1 MVDYYSINA
10 SFFFSISRYTSEYGT
25 NQNNQIESS
34 SRAKFIDS
42 QPSSTTTQRKNNLS
56 EADTSAGTTLA
67 TLVAAFSN
75 IADNQIGNFSAL
87 DYERKFD
94 EIVLTTPKTIL
105 FDKIHKQYEQ
115 DKNFVSEIGDSA
127 GISND
132 GSSTR
137 PSAMQHNS
145 TISGN
150 NSGNNLLSN
159 IVGNATAEKNSSRY
173 YNNEDL
179 ENTSYDFSA
188 NEIHNSTTGVDAVD
202 NSTSQKR
209 GKYLQDPINKT
220 SSGSDV
226 NLTIPST
233 SEVWSVAAQK
243 KVDHYKVK
251 DGQYYNITSTLDDNK
266 PVKKPNNGTLVTKQL
281 ADWVEVM
288 KHQDFTNTSFGSDA
302 DVNGTLPKAAEII
315 TPKEVTSLF
324 GGAHDSTSQEN
335 QIVVVR
341 LSPTTTEKPLATLVN
356 RFNLTRIAEMA
367 NASIVMPVKMASQ
380 NLLHKEKNVLDR
392 LTTQPTIEEDET
404 TTYVSDDDNTVTQE
418 NENDDDETATDDVA
432 IDHHTHEDTDEE
444 ELLTTTF
451 QENAHA
457 PTTVP
462 FETVVTVKNEVN
474 DIPTSGPTIFTN
486 SLGETDMPITMLPA
500 TEATQP
506 ITTDSPTIIT
516 TIQPNESIESNLVVK
531 TSESIQK
538 VGSSTTPKA
547 SNSVDTS
554 IVDHNSDKNEPTEF
568 TTIVI
573 DPDNDHGGGHEEWDV
588 VTTTTSNRIS
598 AIVQKPDVH
607 IGTGGGSH
615 EGMSDEDD
623 DDSDNIM
630 MEPKAIENATDS
642 AHLGG
647 IGGGFK
653 SSTQE
658 ETDVNAIIAISV
670 SVVGVICVVLLVGFL
685 VSVCDGLGNKA
696 VNTNCF
702 LF

>member
-1 MVDYYSINA
+1 M
-10 SFFFSISRYTSEYGT
+10 
-25 NQNNQIESS
+25 
-34 SRAKFIDS
+34 
-42 QPSSTTTQRKNNLS
+42 
-56 EADTSAGTTLA
+56 
-67 TLVAAFSN
+67 AAFSN
-75 IADNQIGNFSAL
+75 IADNQIGNFSAP

-94 EIVLTTPKTIL
+94 EIVLTTPKTVL

-115 DKNFVSEIGDSA
+115 DKNFVSEIGERPSPTQRNSLKDLQQN
-127 GISND
+127 GPGND
-132 GSSTR
+132 GGT
-137 PSAMQHNS
+137 
-145 TISGN
+145 
-150 NSGNNLLSN
+150 NLLST
-159 IVGNATAEKNSSRY
+159 IAGNATDEKNSSRY
-173 YNNEDL
+173 YNNKDL

-188 NEIHNSTTGVDAVD
+188 NEIHNSTTGVDAHS
-202 NSTSQKR
+202 NSTSEKR

-233 SEVWSVAAQK
+233 SEVWSIAAQK
-243 KVDHYKVK
+243 KVEHHKVK

-266 PVKKPNNGTLVTKQL
+266 LVKKPSNGTLVTKQL

-288 KHQDFTNTSFGSDA
+288 KHQDFTNTSYGSEA
-302 DVNGTLPKAAEII
+302 AVNGTLPKIAELI
-315 TPKEVTSLF
+315 THKEEISLF
-324 GGAHDSTSQEN
+324 GGAHDSASQEN

-341 LSPTTTEKPLATLVN
+341 LSPTTTETPLATMVN

-367 NASIVMPVKMASQ
+367 NSSNVMPVKMASQ

-392 LTTQPTIEEDET
+392 LTTQPTIEKDET

-418 NENDDDETATDDVA
+418 SEIDDEETATDDVA
-432 IDHHTHEDTDEE
+432 SDHHTQEDTDEE
-444 ELLTTTF
+444 DLATTTF
-451 QENAHA
+451 QEDVYV

-462 FETVVTVKNEVN
+462 VKTVATVKYDVN
-474 DIPTSGPTIFTN
+474 NIPTFGPTISTN
-486 SLGETDMPITMLPA
+486 FIGKTDPPTTLLPPA
-500 TEATQP
+500 EAITQP
-506 ITTDSPTIIT
+506 ITYESPTIT
-516 TIQPNESIESNLVVK
+516 TTKQPNESIESNLVVK

-538 VGSSTTPKA
+538 VDSSTTPKA
-547 SNSVDTS
+547 SSSVDSS
-554 IVDHNSDKNEPTEF
+554 IVNHNTEKNDPTEL

-573 DPDNDHGGGHEEWDV
+573 DPDNDHGGGHDEWDI
-588 VTTTTSNRIS
+588 VTTTTS
-598 AIVQKPDVH
+598 KPDVH
-607 IGTGGGSH
+607 IGEGSH

-658 ETDVNAIIAISV
+658 GTDVNAIIAISV

-685 VSVCDGLGNKA
+685 VSVCDDGKCE
-696 VNTNCF
+696 VNNYT
-702 LF
+702 LFFFFSL